1 MPTRLVDLSSEVV
14 DVLII
19 DIKEHLV
26 EIKTINNL
34 MREENQHLRGENIQN
49 KNNLKI
55 EKTNNVKSVKVL
67 ETKIK
72 KMQTELPEANRELA
86 GNIKEI
92 NRLKHLIKKDTDI
105 NGTPNII
112 DLSIKEDINIRRNN
126 GNDERFID

>member
-1 MPTRLVDLSSEVV
+1 M
-14 DVLII
+14 II

-55 EKTNNVKSVKVL
+55 EKTNNANNVKVL

-72 KMQTELPEANRELA
+72 KMQAELPEAN
-86 GNIKEI
+86 KVSW
-92 NRLKHLIKKDTDI
+92 KY
-105 NGTPNII
+105 
-112 DLSIKEDINIRRNN
+112 
-126 GNDERFID
+126 